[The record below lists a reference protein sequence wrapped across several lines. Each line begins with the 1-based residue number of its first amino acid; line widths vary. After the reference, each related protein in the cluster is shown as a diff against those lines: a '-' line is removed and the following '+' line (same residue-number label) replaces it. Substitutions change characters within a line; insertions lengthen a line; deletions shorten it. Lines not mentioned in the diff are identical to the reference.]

1 MFTTVFLLIACAL
14 IAVAAVPLLLKL
26 IPPNPIYGFRTERAL
41 EDSAVWFA
49 VNRFL
54 GRALLVAVGLTAL
67 ALMFY
72 SGTWLKPK
80 WAQFAAFLVPLAV
93 AIGATFA
100 FERKLKK

>member
-14 IAVAAVPLLLKL
+14 VAVAAVPLLLKL
-26 IPPNPIYGFRTERAL
+26 VPQNPIYGFPTERAL
-41 EDSAVWFA
+41 DDSAVWFA

-54 GRALLVAVGLTAL
+54 GRALLIAVGVTAL

-72 SGTWLKPK
+72 SGTWLKAT

-100 FERKLKK
+100 FERRLQK

>member
-14 IAVAAVPLLLKL
+14 IAAAAVPLLLKL

-49 VNRFL
+49 VNKFL
-54 GRALLVAVGLTAL
+54 GRALLIAVGVSAL

-80 WAQFAAFLVPLAV
+80 WAQFAAFLLPIAIAV
-93 AIGATFA
+93 GATFA
-100 FERKLKK
+100 YERKLGK

>member
-54 GRALLVAVGLTAL
+54 GRALLIAVGVTAL

-80 WAQFAAFLVPLAV
+80 WAQFAAFLIPLAIAV
-93 AIGATFA
+93 GATFV
-100 FERKLKK
+100 FERKLGK